1 MTFLKKLFSR
11 APVDGPTAG
20 DGGDAQGHA
29 VLIRINAADLSG
41 SEDDIDDLATLED
54 EIQEAIGDT
63 GEVDGHDVGEE
74 DAAVYCYGSD
84 ADEMFNL
91 MRPTLEQSSLAG
103 KAIVTLRY
111 GGPDSESQR
120 MVNLAS

>member
-11 APVDGPTAG
+11 APADVATA
-20 DGGDAQGHA
+20 DGGDDEGHA
-29 VLIRINAADLSG
+29 VLIRVDAADLSG

-54 EIQEAIGDT
+54 QIQEAIGGA
-63 GEVDGHDVGEE
+63 GEVDGHDIGAEN
-74 DAAVYCYGSD
+74 ATVYCYGSN
-84 ADEMFNL
+84 ADDMFNL

-111 GGPDSESQR
+111 GGPDSDSQR
-120 MVNLAS
+120 EVNLAS